1 MKKIRSGSVFGK
13 EDKLVSNSMKRIKE
27 ESIKDRCGKKKE
39 ISLDNLKG
47 FNEKKDDED
56 RL

>member
-1 MKKIRSGSVFGK
+1 MFGK
-13 EDKLVSNSMKRIKE
+13 EDKMVSNSMKRIKE
-27 ESIKDRCGKKKE
+27 ESIKDLFGKKKE

-47 FNEKKDDED
+47 FNEKKDDKE

>member
-1 MKKIRSGSVFGK
+1 MKKIRRGSMFGK
-13 EDKLVSNSMKRIKE
+13 EDKMVSNSMKRIKE
-27 ESIKDRCGKKKE
+27 ESIKDLFGKKKE

-47 FNEKKDDED
+47 FNEKKDDKE

>member
-1 MKKIRSGSVFGK
+1 MFGK
-13 EDKLVSNSMKRIKE
+13 ENKMVSNSMKRIKE
-27 ESIKDRCGKKKE
+27 ESLKDLFGKKKE